1 METKKITRP
10 REALLE
16 QAFKLFINWRHHEV
30 PDWPKV
36 RRFRAQARDG
46 VSVFGWGHC
55 PDTDPKGSLL
65 LLHGF
70 TGNSGCEHL
79 WGYAREISERYDFAV
94 GACDFRHHGM
104 SDDALPT
111 FGMAESWDIE
121 AVLELAETN
130 GFPRPYVL
138 AGESLGAMAAQISA
152 ATNPRVDAAFLMAPP
167 AWPWQ
172 AIDHCIGHSLNYA
185 ICLPNEMDGV
195 LSPLRSLLKGV
206 GLGVCDAINDHYS
219 EHQKKVL
226 HAGCLF
232 NHDCSPAHDPLV
244 LYLMGTD
251 DEYGIEHTR
260 KVWGHWYKEK
270 PAKFNAGPSEAPN
283 QKKWMI
289 EIEGAGH
296 PGVCEYSP
304 YQWEGFMPLFDEFI
318 NAVMEKKGGRQSL
331 SMAFS
336 AGV

>member
-1 METKKITRP
+1 MGTKKITRP
-10 REALLE
+10 KEALLE
-16 QAFKLFINWRHHEV
+16 QAFKLFINWRHHEI
-30 PDWPKV
+30 PDWPTV
-36 RRFRAQARDG
+36 RRFRAEARDG

-65 LLHGF
+65 FLHGF

-138 AGESLGAMAAQISA
+138 FGESLGAMAAQVSA
-152 ATNPRVDAAFLMAPP
+152 ATNPKVDAAFLMAPP

-172 AIDHCIGHSLNYA
+172 AIDHCIGHSLECA
-185 ICLPNEMDGV
+185 IRLPEELDRLV
-195 LSPLRSLLKGV
+195 SPLRKLLKGA
-206 GLGVCDAINDHYS
+206 GLGVCDTINVHYS
-219 EHQKKVL
+219 ERQKKIL
-226 HAGCLF
+226 DSGCLF
-232 NHDCSPAHDPLV
+232 NHDCSPAHAPLV
-244 LYLMGTD
+244 LYLMGTH

-260 KVWGHWYKEK
+260 KVWGHWYKEES
-270 PAKFNAGPSEAPN
+270 ARLNASPSEAPN

-289 EIEGAGH
+289 EVDGAGH
-296 PGVCEYSP
+296 PGVCDYSP
-304 YQWEGFMPLFDEFI
+304 YQWEGFFPLFDDFI
-318 NAVMEKKGGRQSL
+318 DTVMARKGQAYLRK
-331 SMAFS
+331 FS
-336 AGV
+336 VG